1 MSSPSPHEELVW
13 TVHPAGDKPA
23 QGFAVGAV
31 IAVATLLCW
40 RVTQSLTL
48 TLLAVVF
55 LAGSLR
61 SFFLPR
67 HYRLDAEGA
76 SESGPLCQ
84 PRTLAWDSIRKVSLG
99 PGGVH
104 LSLLHSTSRL
114 VRDRGL
120 FLRTPGRRQQVADF
134 VERHVSCA

>member
-23 QGFAVGAV
+23 QGLAVGAV

-67 HYRLDAEGA
+67 LYRLDAEGA

-84 PRTLAWDSIRKVSLG
+84 PRTLAWASIRKVSLG
-99 PGGVH
+99 PGGLH

-120 FLRTPGRRQQVADF
+120 FLRTPGRSREVADF

>member
-1 MSSPSPHEELVW
+1 MSSPSPQEELVW

-23 QGFAVGAV
+23 HGLAVGAV

-40 RVTQSLTL
+40 RVTESLTL
-48 TLLAVVF
+48 TALAVVF

-67 HYRLDAEGA
+67 RYRLDAEGA

-84 PRTLAWDSIRKVSLG
+84 PRTLAWSSIRRVSQG
-99 PGGVH
+99 PSGLH

-114 VRDRGL
+114 VPDRGL

-134 VERHVSCA
+134 VTRHVSCA